1 MIFDGPGVLGES
13 VSDTNA
19 KVSEEKKVQV
29 KVSKIYRYSMIKV
42 INPLRG

>member
-19 KVSEEKKVQV
+19 KVSEEEEKGACK
-29 KVSKIYRYSMIKV
+29 SK
-42 INPLRG
+42 